1 VEAVST
7 LSIPVEGPDQAGEA
21 RRAAAEVA
29 KALGFDE
36 VDVGRVAIVAT
47 ECASNLWKHGAGGE
61 MLIGEGLCDGRSCIE
76 LAALDR
82 GPGMRDIARCFED
95 GYSTAGGA
103 GSGLGAVGRLSD
115 CEVYSRPGKGTAL
128 FARIIGRDRAGRVA
142 TESGFA
148 SGAVSVPLRG
158 ESVCGDGY
166 ALRQDGTALLAMMA
180 DGLGHGPLA
189 AECAARAIEAFRR
202 SDETSPEKLIREIH
216 RALRAT
222 RGGAVSVARLDTA
235 RREIRFAGVGNVLG
249 IAASPGFARNFVAMP
264 GIAGHNLAA
273 VREFTYDWPAGAIV
287 LLYSDGI
294 GSHWSLDEYEGL
306 TSRDPSLISAV
317 VYRDRKRGRDDASV
331 LTIRER
337 IAA

>member
-1 VEAVST
+1 MNT
-7 LSIPVEGPDQAGEA
+7 LSIPVAGPDQAGEA

-47 ECASNLWKHGAGGE
+47 ECASNLWKHGTGGE
-61 MLIGEGLCDGRSCIE
+61 MLIGEGECDGRSCIE
-76 LAALDR
+76 MAALDR
-82 GPGMRDIARCFED
+82 GPGMRDVARCFED
-95 GYSTAGGA
+95 GYSTAGSP
-103 GSGLGAVGRLSD
+103 GSGLGAVGRLSE
-115 CEVYSRPGKGTAL
+115 CEVYTRLGKGTAL
-128 FARIIGRDRAGRVA
+128 FARIIRRDQAGRA
-142 TESGFA
+142 PTQSRFA
-148 SGAVSVPLRG
+148 SGAVNVPLRG
-158 ESVCGDGY
+158 EVVCGDGY
-166 ALRQDGTALLAMMA
+166 ALRYDGAALMAMMA

-189 AECAARAIEAFRR
+189 AECATLAIEAFRK

-216 RALRAT
+216 RALRVT
-222 RGGAVSVARLDTA
+222 RGGAVSVARLDAA

-249 IAASPGFARNFVAMP
+249 IVTGPGFAKNFVAMP

-273 VREFTYDWPAGAIV
+273 VREFTYEWPAGAIV
-287 LLYSDGI
+287 LIYSDGI
-294 GSHWSLDEYEGL
+294 SSHWSLDEYEGL